1 MSVSEASIDIVP
13 TQNQDK
19 NDALGQNEPNFA
31 PGTQRTCN
39 QSHFPVN
46 QCTSNQAPAAV
57 ISRHTS
63 DQSFKST
70 RLPTATLPKNTKK
83 RKQSSMIKHKMKK
96 KKINAPSN
104 ENNANQKKGRKW
116 ECILEA
122 EVLGNLDH
130 RLTLF
135 DIFQLVT
142 GTNELLEIIV
152 TEMNRYAT

>member
-31 PGTQRTCN
+31 PATQRTCN

-46 QCTSNQAPAAV
+46 QCTSNQSPAAV

-96 KKINAPSN
+96 KEINAPSN
-104 ENNANQKKGRKW
+104 ENNTNQKKGSALQDK
-116 ECILEA
+116 
-122 EVLGNLDH
+122 DK
-130 RLTLF
+130 
-135 DIFQLVT
+135 
-142 GTNELLEIIV
+142 TNKKNTNT
-152 TEMNRYAT
+152 TEE